1 MGISFPKRFVR
12 SALGPKLVDDIA
24 VERPISEVGAAA
36 FNPAFWAESGM
47 NLVVPRAQFVAS
59 WNGSAFVISHQEE
72 AWNPEHDQAHPTP
85 ARSATGR
92 YSYTF
97 ASTYLDEDG
106 VAQPTIIAG
115 CRATCHADAIALLG
129 AGIMPEAFAWIDSTN
144 PLVVQVQVGSR
155 VLSTG
160 VHTARDYPFW
170 LTVL

>member
-1 MGISFPKRFVR
+1 
-12 SALGPKLVDDIA
+12 
-24 VERPISEVGAAA
+24 
-36 FNPAFWAESGM
+36 M
-47 NLVVPRAQFVAS
+47 NLVEARVALVAS
-59 WNGSAFVISHQEE
+59 WNGSAFVYAHQEE
-72 AWNPEHDQAHPTP
+72 AWNDERDQVHPVL

-97 ASTYLDEDG
+97 ASSYLDEDG
-106 VAQPTIIAG
+106 TAQPTILTG